1 MSRNINATM
10 EAIINVLKSHV
21 SEDDSYL
28 ITPIKRHIIPEGDKE
43 QVKDFVKLAKIK
55 SISCYLESLFVLEF
69 KEQRYILIPEKY
81 IDAVLE
87 IGLNT
92 ESDIAIIQGAGMLAM
107 SSGKLPLEKNVDSAI
122 IIERCLGII
131 PENPDDTDIE
141 VDFSEIVKLFIP
153 YCIIQVDDSRFP
165 LVFMEDFNRL
175 AGYLLTDTYSTL
187 EQSSKGSLKQLLLL
201 QSSRSIAGSLLNGI
215 QNPMIEYT
223 YLQIYQCIEYLFRLN
238 NCFTI
243 SETHGVALGTSM
255 DIVLA
260 HEFRSSESDNL
271 LQILR
276 KYADE
281 ALIEVIVDLTSVPL
295 TEIKDIYQKAASYI
309 YMLRCNVAHL
319 RYKQDD
325 TSSVSWIRCVTALI
339 DIVLSIYQKCDAK
352 IISVCTAQNAW
363 LQFTMDN

>member
-10 EAIINVLKSHV
+10 EAIFRVLKSHV

-28 ITPIKRHIIPEGDKE
+28 ITPIKRHIKPEGDIE
-43 QVKDFVKLAKIK
+43 QVKDFVKLAKIRP
-55 SISCYLESLFVLEF
+55 ISCYLESLFALEF
-69 KEQRYILIPEKY
+69 KDQRYILIPEKY
-81 IDAVLE
+81 TDAVLE

-92 ESDIAIIQGAGMLAM
+92 ESDIAIIQGAGMLAI
-107 SSGKLPLEKNVDSAI
+107 SSGKLPLDKNVNSAI

-131 PENPDDTDIE
+131 PETPDATDLE

-153 YCIIQVDDSRFP
+153 YCIVQADDSRFP
-165 LVFMEDFNRL
+165 LVYMEDFNRL
-175 AGYLLTDTYSTL
+175 AGYLLTDSYCTL
-187 EQSSKGSLKQLLLL
+187 GQSSKESLKQLLLL
-201 QSSRSIAGSLLNGI
+201 QSSRSIAVSLLNGI

-243 SETHGVALGTSM
+243 SETHHVALSTSM

-260 HEFRSSESDNL
+260 HEFRNSESDNL

-295 TEIKDIYQKAASYI
+295 TEVKDIYQKAASYI

-325 TSSVSWIRCVTALI
+325 TSSVSWIRCVIALV
-339 DIVLSIYQKCDAK
+339 DVVLSIYQKCDSK
-352 IISVCTAQNAW
+352 IISVCTTQNAW
-363 LQFTMDN
+363 IPFTMEN

>member
-1 MSRNINATM
+1 M
-10 EAIINVLKSHV
+10 EAIINVLKSYV
-21 SEDDSYL
+21 SVDDNYL
-28 ITPIKRHIIPEGDKE
+28 ITPFRRHIKPEGDVE

-55 SISCYLESLFVLEF
+55 TISCYLECLFVLEF
-69 KEQRYILIPEKY
+69 KEQRYILIPRKY
-81 IDAVLE
+81 IDTVLE

-107 SSGKLPLEKNVDSAI
+107 STGKMPLDNNVDSTL

-131 PENPDDTDIE
+131 PEKTDDTDIE
-141 VDFSEIVKLFIP
+141 VDFSDIVKLFIP
-153 YCIIQVDDSRFP
+153 YCVIQVDDSRFP
-165 LVFMEDFNRL
+165 LIYMEDFNRF
-175 AGYLLTDTYSTL
+175 AGYLLTDTHSNL
-187 EQSSKGSLKQLLLL
+187 AQSSKGSLKQLLLL

-215 QNPMIEYT
+215 QNPMVEYT

-243 SETHGVALGTSM
+243 SETHGVALSTSM

-260 HEFRSSESDNL
+260 HEFKSSESDNL

-276 KYADE
+276 KYVDQ

-295 TEIKDIYQKAASYI
+295 TEIKDFYQKAASYI

-325 TSSVSWIRCVTALI
+325 TSSVSWTRCVTALI
-339 DIVLSIYQKCDAK
+339 DVVLSIYQKCDSK

-363 LQFTMDN
+363 LPFTMDN